1 MTVGEVSM
9 QVSVESGQGL
19 EKRMLVDLPA
29 EQVTEAVEKKLQS
42 YARNVRM
49 DGFRPGKV
57 PMKVVRQR
65 YGEQAKQEA
74 YGDLIQLT
82 FYEAANQ
89 QGLKLAGQPQIE
101 MRDEHADGSF
111 GYTATFEVMPEVAVT
126 GLGDMQVSK
135 PVSEVTEEDV
145 DMMIDNLRK
154 QRTDWQEVDRAAQDG
169 DTANVDFTGY
179 MDGEAFP
186 GGNANDVPVILG
198 SDSMIPGFEEALV
211 GAKAGDERKFD
222 VTFPEDYRAEHLA
235 GKPATFE
242 AKVLKVSEPVVPELD
257 EEFVKSFG
265 VEDGNV
271 DTLRAEI
278 RGNMERELKQKL
290 VSLTKERVMDA
301 LLAVNPV
308 EVPKAMV
315 DEEAERIKAQ
325 TQSEM
330 ANAGQSSNLD
340 LPLDMFTEQAKRRV
354 ILGLLLGSVMRE
366 QNLELDQDRV
376 NATIEEFA
384 ASYENP
390 AELVEWYAKNPQQR
404 RQVENLVLEEQVV
417 DWLLSQA
424 NVTEEPMS
432 FAGVVGNQ
440 V

>member
-1 MTVGEVSM
+1 M

-29 EQVTEAVEKKLQS
+29 EQVSAAVEKKLQS
-42 YARNVRM
+42 FARNARM

-65 YGEQAKQEA
+65 YGEQAKHEA

-82 FYEAANQ
+82 FYEAASQ
-89 QGLKLAGQPQIE
+89 QGLKLAGDPRIE
-101 MRDEHADGSF
+101 MRDENPDGSF
-111 GYTATFEVMPEVAVT
+111 GYTATFEVMPEVTVS
-126 GLGDMQVSK
+126 GLSDMQVSK

-145 DMMIDNLRK
+145 DLMIENLRK
-154 QRTDWQEVDRAAQDG
+154 QRTAWNEVERAAQDG
-169 DTANVDFTGY
+169 DTINVNFTGF

-186 GGNANDVPVILG
+186 GGSANDVPVTLG
-198 SDSMIPGFEEALV
+198 SGSMIPGFEEALA
-211 GAKAGDERKFD
+211 GAKAGEERSFN
-222 VTFPEDYRAEHLA
+222 VTFPADYRAEHLA
-235 GKPATFE
+235 GKEATFE
-242 AKVLKVSEPVVPELD
+242 AKVLKVTEPALPELD

-265 VEDGNV
+265 VEDGTV
-271 DTLRAEI
+271 ESLRSEI

-290 VSLTKERVMDA
+290 TSMTKERVMDA
-301 LLAVNPV
+301 LLAVNPLD
-308 EVPKAMV
+308 VPKAMV
-315 DEEAERIKAQ
+315 EEEAERIKAQ
-325 TQSEM
+325 TQNEM
-330 ANAGQSSNLD
+330 AQAGQKSKLD

-354 ILGLLLGSVMRE
+354 ALGLLLGSVMRE
-366 QNLELDQDRV
+366 QKLELDQDRV

-384 ASYENP
+384 ASYEDP

-404 RQVENLVLEEQVV
+404 RQVESLVLEEQVV

-424 NVTEEPMS
+424 KVTEEPLS
-432 FAGVVGNQ
+432 FAGVVGSQ